1 MGPHTCRDKKN
12 SSSVRL
18 EKCLFD
24 GWDGKQ
30 REQVAP
36 EEEEQEEQLL
46 ARQEVDERLAQEEGD
61 KRWLSQLAEGSVVML
76 TATDKNGKENAFMTA
91 KVVATPRGGG
101 VFHIFCLCWCL
112 PVVCLTVCALS
123 AACVESQSVLAS
135 VCALPVLPD
144 CLCFICCLC

>member
-46 ARQEVDERLAQEEGD
+46 ARQEVDERLAQKEGD

-91 KVVATPRGGG
+91 KVVATPGGGG
-101 VFHIFCLCWCL
+101 VFHICCLCWYL
-112 PVVCLTVCALS
+112 PWS
-123 AACVESQSVLAS
+123 A
-135 VCALPVLPD
+135 
-144 CLCFICCLC
+144 